1 MFHDFHARSWGSI
14 GTPQRHPIGR
24 HLPWAPQEGAGS
36 NGWLEVISWM
46 PMDCIGISHIQHISD
61 YFQMFWN
68 VFVLINRYIY
78 ILYSII
84 VHTHFVTSVSKQHF
98 RTPFPPAPFLDRTP
112 SRSTP
117 ATRTRLGQS
126 WSAPES
132 FQRRLS
138 KCAMCQD
145 QPRLDKEALGSRIW
159 EIFMTSWYFM
169 PVWVRIQKHWWH
181 RRSRLMTVR
190 IYKHLW
196 L

>member
-1 MFHDFHARSWGSI
+1 MADWRWYRVCLWTVSVYL
-14 GTPQRHPIGR
+14 T
-24 HLPWAPQEGAGS
+24 S
-36 NGWLEVISWM
+36 NIS
-46 PMDCIGISHIQHISD
+46 
-61 YFQMFWN
+61 
-68 VFVLINRYIY
+68 LITFRCFEMYLCLWIDIYIY
-78 ILYSII
+78 YSII